1 MSPADIEAP
10 PAISAR
16 ERARSIWQKY
26 KWFTIIVIAPVLIA
40 ALYLYA
46 MASDQ
51 YVSEAHYLV
60 RSGSSSSSSA
70 PPSTGI
76 GGMLGGSGGSSASMA
91 AAGESMSVSDYLE
104 SHDVVRALQKS
115 LNIVTLFRRPEA
127 DALSRLS
134 VDNPTPELLQK
145 YYLKQVDVE
154 YDIDTGITTLKARA
168 FRPGDAH
175 AIALQLLQ
183 FGERRVNDMNARAYT
198 DAVSL
203 SKRQLDEAETALK
216 KGGVNVTSFRQS
228 ERDADPITSTSA
240 QISLVSGLR
249 LQLSAARAQ
258 LQTTIQLIGADNP
271 QTEALRQQVRSLEQQ
286 LASQSS
292 RLAGGGNAIA
302 ADLGN
307 YEGLQMQQ
315 QFLQQRYTSASTAYD
330 SARQNAVRQQLY
342 VVRVVEPNMP
352 VKSIY
357 PQRGLALITL
367 FAALTIIYA
376 IGWLIMAGVRE
387 HSV

>member
-10 PAISAR
+10 PAITAR
-16 ERARSIWQKY
+16 ERARGIWQKY
-26 KWFTIIVIAPVLIA
+26 KWFTIIVIVPVMIA
-40 ALYLYA
+40 AAYLYA

-60 RSGSSSSSSA
+60 RSGSSSTSSA
-70 PPSTGI
+70 PPSSGI
-76 GGMLGGSGGSSASMA
+76 GGLLGGGGSSASMA
-91 AAGESMSVSDYLE
+91 AAGESMSVSDYLT
-104 SHDVVRALQKS
+104 SHDVVQALQKS
-115 LNIVTLFRRPEA
+115 LNIVAMFRRPEA
-127 DALSRLS
+127 DLLSRLS
-134 VDNPTPELLQK
+134 VGDPTPELLQK
-145 YYLKQVDVE
+145 YYLKQVDV
-154 YDIDTGITTLKARA
+154 YFDIETGITELKARA

-175 AIALQLLQ
+175 AIARQLLQ
-183 FGERRVNDMNARAYT
+183 FGERRVNEMNARAYT

-203 SKRQLDEAETALK
+203 SKRQLDEAEAALK
-216 KGGVNVTSFRQS
+216 AGGTNVTSFRQS

-258 LQTTIQLIGADNP
+258 LQTTVQLIGANNP
-271 QTEALRQQVRSLEQQ
+271 QTDALRQQVRSLEQQ
-286 LASQSS
+286 LGSQSS

-302 ADLGN
+302 AGLGN

-367 FAALTIIYA
+367 FAALTIVYA
-376 IGWLIMAGVRE
+376 IGWLIVAGVRE

>member
-1 MSPADIEAP
+1 MSPAEIEAP
-10 PAISAR
+10 QTISAQ
-16 ERARSIWQKY
+16 ERARGLWQKY
-26 KWFTIIVIAPVLIA
+26 KWFSIVVIVPVLIA
-40 ALYLYA
+40 AVYLYA

-76 GGMLGGSGGSSASMA
+76 GGMLGGGSSASMPA
-91 AAGESMSVSDYLE
+91 VGESMSVSDYLM

-115 LNIVTLFRRPEA
+115 LNIVALFRRPEA

-134 VDNPTPELLQK
+134 VDDPTPELLQK

-168 FRPGDAH
+168 FRPGDAY
-175 AIALQLLQ
+175 AIARQLLQ
-183 FGERRVNDMNARAYT
+183 FGERRVNEMNARAYT

-203 SKRQLDEAETALK
+203 SKRQLDESETALK
-216 KGGVNVTSFRQS
+216 AGGVNVTSFRQS

-258 LQTTIQLIGADNP
+258 MQTTIQLIGASNP
-271 QTEALRQQVRSLEQQ
+271 QTDALRQQVRSLEQQ

-292 RLAGGGNAIA
+292 RLAGGGGAIA

-342 VVRVVEPNMP
+342 VVRVVEANMP
-352 VKSIY
+352 VKSTY
-357 PQRGLALITL
+357 PQRGLALISL